1 MGPEAPASAHF
12 PKRAGTDVD
21 DDCSHGVQIEEGEL
35 DWHPSNEENERHLL
49 ALQMLP
55 FTTDETGQ
63 EMSQLAVQ
71 PAEGMHIMEPQGESG
86 LQSLLGWQ
94 QYINVQPEL
103 NEMPHQDLSRCV
115 ELNIPEEIF
124 SLEEME
130 MIENY
135 IRDESADFFNEDKWI
150 FDFPFDEELLKDQ
163 DKGIY
168 GAEWEA
174 QELCEEREYT
184 DPKEE
189 IVNFETPRDGEKEEI
204 ILLLANSE
212 IEEHEDIHSPPQD
225 LDEVSQTAANQAET
239 KGTKWTFHCEIC
251 KFTSSKMSSLTRHM
265 KTHTAEKPHMCH
277 LCPKAFRTGTLLRNH
292 LNTHTGTRP
301 YKCSDCE
308 MAFVTSGELGRHRRY
323 KHTHEKRFKCSM
335 CNYASVE
342 ASKLK
347 RHIRSHTGERPFP
360 CSFCNYASKD
370 IFKLKRHMTSHS
382 GEKPYECS
390 FCSARFSQSGTLK
403 IHVLQK
409 HSGNAPKHQC
419 PHCATLITRKSDLR
433 VHLRNLHSYSAAEMK
448 CRYCT
453 AAFHE
458 RYALIQHQKTHRDEK
473 RFKCDV
479 CSYACKQA
487 QHMTIHKRIHTGEK
501 PFTCLSCNK
510 SFRQKQL
517 LKVHFKKYHDETS
530 VPPVHECPKCG
541 KGFSRLNNMRKHS
554 EHCEVVRGKAV
565 PSAKEKDQKGPE
577 QGAREEVIEEMPI
590 EDISI
595 VNIENATVEMV
606 PVVYGTTSDVQE
618 PQTEITFEMILN
630 MIEK

>member
-150 FDFPFDEELLKDQ
+150 FDFPFDEELLK
-163 DKGIY
+163 
-168 GAEWEA
+168 A

-433 VHLRNLHSYSAAEMK
+433 E
-448 CRYCT
+448 
-453 AAFHE
+453 
-458 RYALIQHQKTHRDEK
+458 
-473 RFKCDV
+473 
-479 CSYACKQA
+479 
-487 QHMTIHKRIHTGEK
+487 
-501 PFTCLSCNK
+501 
-510 SFRQKQL
+510 
-517 LKVHFKKYHDETS
+517 
-530 VPPVHECPKCG
+530 
-541 KGFSRLNNMRKHS
+541 
-554 EHCEVVRGKAV
+554 
-565 PSAKEKDQKGPE
+565 
-577 QGAREEVIEEMPI
+577 
-590 EDISI
+590 
-595 VNIENATVEMV
+595 
-606 PVVYGTTSDVQE
+606 
-618 PQTEITFEMILN
+618 
-630 MIEK
+630 